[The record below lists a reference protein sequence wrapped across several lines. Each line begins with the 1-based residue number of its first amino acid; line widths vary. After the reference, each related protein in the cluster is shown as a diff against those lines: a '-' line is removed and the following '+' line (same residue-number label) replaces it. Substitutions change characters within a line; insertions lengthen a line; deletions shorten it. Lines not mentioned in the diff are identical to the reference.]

1 MNAVVLSIITSAEND
16 VTVWSSEEE
25 AKSSAVEHLAHYA
38 DGSECDTTDWGYDD
52 YVEFA
57 ELFYHIQTQ
66 ISFHLLPTKGSEWET
81 KTD

>member
-1 MNAVVLSIITSAEND
+1 MNAVVLSIITGAEND

-25 AKSSAVEHLAHYA
+25 AKASAVEYLGHYA
-38 DGSECDTTDWGYDD
+38 NVSHMDTTDWGYDD

-66 ISFHLLPTKGSEWET
+66 ISFHLLPTKEQQ
-81 KTD
+81 

>member
-1 MNAVVLSIITSAEND
+1 MNAVVLLISSMDNND

-25 AKSSAVEHLAHYA
+25 AKAAAVEYLGHHASVLHMDT
-38 DGSECDTTDWGYDD
+38 DGWGYDD

-66 ISFHLLPTKGSEWET
+66 ISFHLLPTKEQ
-81 KTD
+81 

>member
-1 MNAVVLSIITSAEND
+1 MNAVVLLISSQDENN

-25 AKSSAVEHLAHYA
+25 AKASAVEYLAHYA
-38 DGSECDTTDWGYDD
+38 DGSECDTADWGYDD

-66 ISFHLLPTKGSEWET
+66 ISFHLLPTKGSE
-81 KTD
+81 

>member
-1 MNAVVLSIITSAEND
+1 MNAVVLSIITGAEND

-25 AKSSAVEHLAHYA
+25 AKASAVEYLGHYA
-38 DGSECDTTDWGYDD
+38 NVSHMDTDGWGYDD

-66 ISFHLLPTKGSEWET
+66 ISFHLLPTKEQQ
-81 KTD
+81 

>member
-1 MNAVVLSIITSAEND
+1 MSAVVLSIITGSEND

-25 AKSSAVEHLAHYA
+25 AKASAVEYLADYA

-57 ELFYHIQTQ
+57 ELFYHIYTQ
-66 ISFHLLPTKGSEWET
+66 ISFHLLPTKGSE
-81 KTD
+81 

>member
-1 MNAVVLSIITSAEND
+1 MNAVVLLISSMDNND

-25 AKSSAVEHLAHYA
+25 AKAAAVEYLGHYA
-38 DGSECDTTDWGYDD
+38 NVSHMDTDGWGYDD

-66 ISFHLLPTKGSEWET
+66 ISFHLLPTKGQQ
-81 KTD
+81 